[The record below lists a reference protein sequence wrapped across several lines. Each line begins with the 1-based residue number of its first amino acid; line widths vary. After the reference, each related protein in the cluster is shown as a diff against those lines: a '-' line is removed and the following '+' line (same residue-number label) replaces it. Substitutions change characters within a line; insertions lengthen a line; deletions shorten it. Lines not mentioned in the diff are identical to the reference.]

1 MSATST
7 IMITLVITITI
18 LTILTYLGAAALLAF
33 GFVQARRNLR
43 IRGIILSALA
53 VVGHAAVLWTALRVS
68 GGWDLNFFNT
78 LSLSAWAIAL
88 VLVLTSMRPGLL
100 EAGIVVFPGA
110 ALCVALS
117 QALPIAPLILS
128 DPSVEMELHVFSSL
142 LAYCLL
148 SIAAF
153 NALLLAVQD
162 FLLRRPQSIRQLEM
176 LPPLN
181 VLEKLLFRLVA
192 AGWAVLTVSLVT
204 GFLFVDDLMAQH
216 LLHKTVLTLI
226 SWVLFGL
233 LLIGRWRYGL
243 RGRQAVYF
251 TLIAMFVLVL
261 GYFGS
266 KLVLEIL
273 LDRSWS
279 SPEVGL
285 SAFVQGAASIHP

>member
-1 MSATST
+1 M
-7 IMITLVITITI
+7 ITITI
-18 LTILTYLGAAALLAF
+18 LTTLVYLGAAALLTV

-43 IRGIILSALA
+43 ISGILLSALA
-53 VVGHAAVLWTALRVS
+53 VAGHAIVLWMALRVS
-68 GGWDLNFFNT
+68 TGWDMNFFNT
-78 LSLSAWAIAL
+78 LSLSAWAVALAL
-88 VLVLTSMRPGLL
+88 VLSSMRPGLL

-110 ALCVALS
+110 ALCLALG
-117 QALPIAPLILS
+117 QTIPIAPLVLS

-162 FLLRRPQSIRQLEM
+162 FLLRRPRSIRQLEM

-204 GFLFVDDLMAQH
+204 GFLFVDDLLAQH
-216 LLHKTVLTLI
+216 LVHKTLLTLI

-233 LLIGRWRYGL
+233 LLVGRWWYGL
-243 RGRQAVYF
+243 RGRQAVFF
-251 TLIAMFVLVL
+251 TLIAMFVLAL

-279 SPEVGL
+279 SPEAGRI
-285 SAFVQGAASIHP
+285 AFVRGAAPIHP